1 MYTVKTI
8 SVSGFMDSNREIKID
23 LSPDANFIIGRN
35 GTGKTTFINLINAA
49 LSADGQAL
57 LDLKFSKIT
66 FFFKKNK
73 SRIVPQMTVE
83 KSNDSD
89 GFKQITYIFK
99 NGSKANPEK
108 MILLSEMR
116 RRIVMINRQRKT
128 DFSRDNYTEIKR
140 NLDKLF
146 KKTWLSLQRGA
157 DSFERDEFDYD
168 EITYTSGVDKK
179 ISEVSNELTRYFS
192 RLDKKVSDLTLS
204 FQRGWLISFFATEKS
219 VGTILRGDINIDE
232 DKKAIE
238 QIFSKFQFPRDSYA
252 SQLERHG
259 KLAERVF
266 KGFREKEKIEFK
278 DFLIMYDVMKLHA
291 LVEQWQDLQDKQ
303 TEIYRPK
310 YNLVEIASEMLFQ
323 KRLDVDSSNTIRVK
337 SHKDEV
343 ISLINMSSG
352 EKQLIIFL
360 VETLLQEQET
370 YIFLADEPELSLHI
384 EWQEQLVPSLLRIN
398 PNAQVIFATHSP
410 DVVGRFQNNIINMEE
425 LIG

>member
-1 MYTVKTI
+1 M
-8 SVSGFMDSNREIKID
+8 
-23 LSPDANFIIGRN
+23 
-35 GTGKTTFINLINAA
+35 
-49 LSADGQAL
+49 
-57 LDLKFSKIT
+57 
-66 FFFKKNK
+66 
-73 SRIVPQMTVE
+73 
-83 KSNDSD
+83 
-89 GFKQITYIFK
+89 
-99 NGSKANPEK
+99 
-108 MILLSEMR
+108 
-116 RRIVMINRQRKT
+116 
-128 DFSRDNYTEIKR
+128 
-140 NLDKLF
+140 
-146 KKTWLSLQRGA
+146 
-157 DSFERDEFDYD
+157 
-168 EITYTSGVDKK
+168 
-179 ISEVSNELTRYFS
+179 
-192 RLDKKVSDLTLS
+192 DKKVSDLTLS

-303 TEIYRPK
+303 NEIYRPK